1 MGGACA
7 RVCVRLCVCVCV
19 RAHVGVRARARTC
32 ACLCADAHLRECA
45 KPGEARAR
53 VCQGGAEV
61 PYPASPKYCES
72 ACSRSR
78 SDAPS
83 AKAKRSV
90 RASLSFVNQRDD
102 PVEGVGDGAR
112 VGLSVGFGVGAN
124 VGGSVGVA
132 VGSAVGFNVG

>member
-1 MGGACA
+1 M
-7 RVCVRLCVCVCV
+7 
-19 RAHVGVRARARTC
+19 
-32 ACLCADAHLRECA
+32 
-45 KPGEARAR
+45 
-53 VCQGGAEV
+53 
-61 PYPASPKYCES
+61 PYPASPKRCES

-83 AKAKRSV
+83 ANANSPV

-102 PVEGVGDGAR
+102 PAEGVGDGAC
-112 VGLSVGFGVGAN
+112 VGLSVGLGVGTN